1 MKQHHVDLPYVVVR
15 QDGYTTYHATLDDAE
30 FKAKQYLRAF
40 PYGDAKVFHAK
51 LVLAMKNNIEPYVQE
66 VAID

>member
-1 MKQHHVDLPYVVVR
+1 MRHHVDLPYVVVR

-51 LVLAMKNNIEPYVQE
+51 LIQSMRNNIEPLVTE
-66 VAID
+66 VTVD